1 MTRSLG
7 VFLQSVTRGMTQA
20 FGRERILFQS
30 TKDPGFLHST
40 PNIDSILRVCPKS
53 ELTKKGLEILP
64 HVNGPFG
71 TIVREGPF
79 KQYPKLPP
87 TFPSF
92 TPHPLIYNQDAVYL
106 PPRPSDELL
115 SHEHRAMAGEEIL
128 GSSLPKRVCLEG
140 EVPAEH
146 PESATMLGEMEG
158 SEAPLLGEM
167 EGTGDVNGSLGLLL
181 TTQPPM
187 EFPMAHRGNRE
198 ESQETTHFE
207 PTMYESM
214 LNGGN
219 QVSEVYMDENA
230 GILNTMTHG
239 EEEIRSRETV
249 REEPLSEEGEG
260 NSDTAVWVGIWRE
273 FHLESIVFR
282 VSRNSVP
289 PPVPGFS
296 YYALMRFG
304 VGVSLRRKMIE
315 LLLDLPFHRV
325 AENSAISHLPPWSLF
340 LTLTPSRRLTVTCV
354 FGVSFIADSS
364 EEARFCLPR
373 KWTTICSRRSPCRSN
388 ATMSRGDTSPSSTGT
403 RHVT

>member
-1 MTRSLG
+1 MNVAQYGDLAFEKEAIFVTYAGLQKLVSTKSAQGNVGIFGIFSLQRTRKNVTRSLG

-146 PESATMLGEMEG
+146 PESQTMLGEMEG

-273 FHLESIVFR
+273 FHLDVGFDQQQPINVAPRETLSRVFQPLR
-282 VSRNSVP
+282 K
-289 PPVPGFS
+289 F
-296 YYALMRFG
+296 LQILLG
-304 VGVSLRRKMIE
+304 V
-315 LLLDLPFHRV
+315 
-325 AENSAISHLPPWSLF
+325 
-340 LTLTPSRRLTVTCV
+340 
-354 FGVSFIADSS
+354 
-364 EEARFCLPR
+364 
-373 KWTTICSRRSPCRSN
+373 
-388 ATMSRGDTSPSSTGT
+388 
-403 RHVT
+403 